1 MRPQPE
7 RRRRRASASRDSSS
21 ALRRRPESPLAPPEM
36 SSTTSYDAA
45 TLGLFVRRLER
56 YEPGVA
62 EVICAIVAHRRVPV
76 FLVRHS
82 LLRTLLP
89 VTPLHCCLCSPVW
102 EPLIVACMA
111 DLPVIVYNDLCRNL
125 PAVVAKAFGGDYD
138 VLPNG
143 RGIVVR
149 DKGGQLLGWVCIEF
163 IVM

>member
-1 MRPQPE
+1 
-7 RRRRRASASRDSSS
+7 
-21 ALRRRPESPLAPPEM
+21 M

-62 EVICAIVAHRRVPV
+62 RLICTFVAHRRVPLFV
-76 FLVRHS
+76 VRHV
-82 LLRTLLP
+82 LLRTVLP
-89 VTPLHCCLCSPVW
+89 VTPLQCCLCSPVW
-102 EPLIVACMA
+102 EPLPIVCLA
-111 DLPVIVYNDLCRNL
+111 DM
-125 PAVVAKAFGGDYD
+125 PAVVYTDLCINLPRVVARAFGGHYE

-149 DKGGQLLGWVCIEF
+149 DMRGQLLGWVCIDF